1 MASKLDRLIR
11 NHDRTRCSAAFLE
24 GESKLLDIHLR
35 KMKLVI
41 FLISG
46 GLSEVYLLDRAA
58 SFSSFLGLFLFSCQS
73 CLGKQLTRSG
83 WENYSI
89 LNLEFITLESYS
101 FQRH

>member
-46 GLSEVYLLDRAA
+46 GLSEVFAGQICIFQQLLRLIFVYL
-58 SFSSFLGLFLFSCQS
+58 SELFGKATDKKQVGELLNSQS
-73 CLGKQLTRSG
+73 
-83 WENYSI
+83 
-89 LNLEFITLESYS
+89 
-101 FQRH
+101 

>member
-46 GLSEVYLLDRAA
+46 GLSEVFAGQICIFQQLLRLI
-58 SFSSFLGLFLFSCQS
+58 FVFLSEL
-73 CLGKQLTRSG
+73 LGKATNKKRVGEL
-83 WENYSI
+83 
-89 LNLEFITLESYS
+89 LNSLS
-101 FQRH
+101 